1 MDDISILKTG
11 EARLFIQADGSS
23 PANPYYYMGCLS
35 IGGLSQE
42 LGGGTPVYCPSSEVR
57 NQWDIVDIV
66 PSVQALPTTDFTQRM
81 DRFLQDIWW
90 DLKKKGCRWNAM
102 VVLSNCSRPDD
113 IDAWDAKIAL
123 QNVRLTNIALPEL
136 NPLAGDGNTAADI
149 TGSWEMFGFD
159 RITQIRFAEKLDS
172 VILAEVLDGFY
183 ADQITCGDCG
193 PNSDGCQKAYLLT
206 AANSGSPG
214 LSSQVVYTA
223 NEGATG
229 GTVDIAS
236 LGGQSANRM
245 APVGLYLVAVS
256 ENNGAHHWSLVS
268 NVDAGT
274 SSWTR
279 VSSGYVAGKSPRCI
293 ASLSPTR
300 TFIGGQGGYIYL
312 MTDPKSAVTVLTDG
326 SLTTQNVNDIHAK
339 GNAVLAGCGSNAL
352 LFSTNKGETFSLIT
366 GPEPGASLTAVWLID
381 NNIWWVGTG
390 TGNLYYT
397 TNGGSTWTEAT
408 PDAALTVIN
417 DINFVDDIV
426 GCFSGQAG
434 AGASAARIYRTT
446 DNGHSWHNTSP
457 YLSGLV
463 AAERYNVA
471 VECGYNKILAGGR
484 SSAGGDG
491 VALFGE

>member
-1 MDDISILKTG
+1 
-11 EARLFIQADGSS
+11 
-23 PANPYYYMGCLS
+23 
-35 IGGLSQE
+35 
-42 LGGGTPVYCPSSEVR
+42 
-57 NQWDIVDIV
+57 
-66 PSVQALPTTDFTQRM
+66 
-81 DRFLQDIWW
+81 
-90 DLKKKGCRWNAM
+90 
-102 VVLSNCSRPDD
+102 
-113 IDAWDAKIAL
+113 
-123 QNVRLTNIALPEL
+123 
-136 NPLAGDGNTAADI
+136 
-149 TGSWEMFGFD
+149 
-159 RITQIRFAEKLDS
+159 
-172 VILAEVLDGFY
+172 
-183 ADQITCGDCG
+183 
-193 PNSDGCQKAYLLT
+193 
-206 AANSGSPG
+206 
-214 LSSQVVYTA
+214 
-223 NEGATG
+223 
-229 GTVDIAS
+229 
-236 LGGQSANRM
+236 
-245 APVGLYLVAVS
+245 
-256 ENNGAHHWSLVS
+256 
-268 NVDAGT
+268 
-274 SSWTR
+274 
-279 VSSGYVAGKSPRCI
+279 
-293 ASLSPTR
+293 
-300 TFIGGQGGYIYL
+300 